1 MFWTETGKACRLLIN
16 RCRLN
21 RPSYLSQFGTFFPG
35 TPRKPLRGMWC
46 PSLTSTCC
54 FLISPPLKSVLLNK
68 PLLSV
73 DQLEAP
79 PCLLFLASFKVLTNG
94 RWLDAE
100 GRADEKR
107 ASDERRAWTCSNSQ
121 KRSRIKR
128 NSSGQRKQ
136 NKAVWKSS
144 PTTSTHSITFTL
156 GKVNDKGFSFTA
168 C

>member
-1 MFWTETGKACRLLIN
+1 
-16 RCRLN
+16 
-21 RPSYLSQFGTFFPG
+21 
-35 TPRKPLRGMWC
+35 MWC

-100 GRADEKR
+100 GKADQKS

-121 KRSRIKR
+121 KHSRIKR

-136 NKAVWKSS
+136 NKPVWKSS

-156 GKVNDKGFSFTA
+156 GNMNDKEFSFTA
-168 C
+168 CWIELLTLFTISAKHVFPKKNLKFLHHWDETFAFVFRAQCK